1 MDLCVE
7 NEIIKLKKE
16 EKLIVDEW
24 ELDSPQSK
32 LRKVLAELYA
42 KSMIARYSDISKEHC
57 EGCGY
62 NAPSQRHHDCILIS
76 LKDRIEIL
84 FDELIKR
91 ANEEDINE
99 MALETMCE
107 ETNEIK
113 DLISKTKED
122 NKWVGRVKDL
132 MLKPLPF

>member
-1 MDLCVE
+1 MQLSLNALQVHTIYAGRNAE
-7 NEIIKLKKE
+7 AVHEPLQG
-16 EKLIVDEW
+16 EW
-24 ELDSPQSK
+24 IYQTNRGEDGNLDSPESK
-32 LRKVLAELYA
+32 FWKVLAELYA

-91 ANEEDINE
+91 ANEEDIN
-99 MALETMCE
+99 
-107 ETNEIK
+107 
-113 DLISKTKED
+113 
-122 NKWVGRVKDL
+122 
-132 MLKPLPF
+132 